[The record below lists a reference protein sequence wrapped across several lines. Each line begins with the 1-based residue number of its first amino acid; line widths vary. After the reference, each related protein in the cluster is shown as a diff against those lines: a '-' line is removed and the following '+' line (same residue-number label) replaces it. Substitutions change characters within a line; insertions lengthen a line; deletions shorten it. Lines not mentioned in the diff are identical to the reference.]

1 MIVLY
6 HVKQKM
12 QARCFQK
19 SAQLSIVKN
28 LCSGVDFMQIEKF
41 LTVEETAPMIRCS
54 AWHVRYMLR
63 NGILRGVKV
72 SPKAWRVPESAI
84 LELIERGSNQ
94 QQTAN

>member
-1 MIVLY
+1 
-6 HVKQKM
+6 M
-12 QARCFQK
+12 QMERFYTA
-19 SAQLSIVKN
+19 
-28 LCSGVDFMQIEKF
+28 
-41 LTVEETAPMIRCS
+41 EETAKLIRCN
-54 AWHVRYMLR
+54 AWHIRYMLR